1 MPEEFDIIFKGTIQ
15 RFINDELDMQV
26 SDTGVETVHGRF
38 NDLIKRTIRD
48 ARDASREEDRK
59 RILIR
64 HLEDALEKNLGD
76 RTPEPPEIMD
86 DIDDLGPIE
95 IGNLVRLI
103 NDHIDELKAEDTS
116 ES

>member
-26 SDTGVETVHGRF
+26 SDTGIETVHGRF
-38 NDLIKRTIRD
+38 NDLIKRTIRN
-48 ARDASREEDRK
+48 ARDTAREEDRK

-76 RTPEPPEIMD
+76 RTPEPPEIMN
-86 DIDDLGPIE
+86 DIRRLGPIE

-103 NDHIDELKAEDTS
+103 NDHIDGLKTEES
-116 ES
+116 E